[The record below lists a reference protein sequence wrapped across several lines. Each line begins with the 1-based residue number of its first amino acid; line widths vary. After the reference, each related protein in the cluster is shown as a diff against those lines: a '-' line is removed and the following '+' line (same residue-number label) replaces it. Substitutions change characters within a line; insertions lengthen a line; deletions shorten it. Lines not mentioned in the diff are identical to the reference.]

1 MVSRAGAG
9 PNPIPFAELTVDK
22 LVAGINV
29 ALSESAKIKAGELSA
44 RMDKEEGVVS
54 AVDGFH
60 RLLPLMRMRC
70 VILPDRVAVWEL
82 PDSKMG
88 ISSVV
93 AGVLD
98 RERRLDLKKL
108 KLSRHKDYDTETQQ
122 VLTSFF
128 LDRDLMIVGS
138 YYGVNFCCRWIW
150 C

>member
-1 MVSRAGAG
+1 MVSRASAG

-29 ALSESAKIKAGELSA
+29 ALSEGAKIKAGELSA

-70 VILPDRVAVWEL
+70 VIFPDRVAIWEL

-122 VLTSFF
+122 VLLPF
-128 LDRDLMIVGS
+128 LR
-138 YYGVNFCCRWIW
+138 
-150 C
+150 